1 MEHVVQFDTKRRTL
15 PGLDIPLR
23 APRKRGILRGSGTGG
38 AWLSSARV
46 VRRPLKCGN
55 ERNPCLLLH
64 ISGDCLVSNR
74 EEGEEDVKSACP
86 LRPGLHTSYNGKDNG
101 SRWGNLEQILQ
112 TFPQFRL
119 QAATRLHEAGIGS
132 NRGSADRGE
141 YVLAPCTHCPS
152 SQRSWQRPKCPLGP
166 KARSAT
172 RTKS

>member
-1 MEHVVQFDTKRRTL
+1 MWFNSKRSEGPYL
-15 PGLDIPLR
+15 GLTCYRSPCWKQWGI
-23 APRKRGILRGSGTGG
+23 RKDGSTAA

-74 EEGEEDVKSACP
+74 EEGEDDVKSAWR
-86 LRPGLHTSYNGKDNG
+86 LRPGPHTSYNGWDNG
-101 SRWGNLEQILQ
+101 SRWGNQELILQ
-112 TFPQFRL
+112 THPQFRL
-119 QAATRLHEAGIGS
+119 QAATRLHEVGIGS

-152 SQRSWQRPKCPLGP
+152 SQQSRRRPK
-166 KARSAT
+166 
-172 RTKS
+172 